1 MASFLKMSHSVY
13 IIYSES
19 LDKFYKGQTN
29 DLSVRIM
36 RHNMKYEKA
45 TQNGAPWILIWSTT
59 KLSRS
64 SAIILERK
72 LKNLTRKRLI
82 DFILKYPEDVEG
94 PDEFLLLEKLS
105 GC

>member
-1 MASFLKMSHSVY
+1 MGHSVY
-13 IIYSES
+13 ILYSES

-29 DLSVRIM
+29 DLSDRIM
-36 RHNMKYEKA
+36 RHNMKQEKS

-82 DFILKYPEDVEG
+82 DFILKYQEGVEG

>member
-1 MASFLKMSHSVY
+1 MSHSVY
-13 IIYSES
+13 ILYSES

-29 DLSVRIM
+29 DLSDRIM

-45 TQNGAPWILIWSTT
+45 TQNGVPWTLIWCTI

-82 DFILKYPEDVEG
+82 DFILKYPEGVEG

>member
-1 MASFLKMSHSVY
+1 MGHSVY
-13 IIYSES
+13 ILYSES

-29 DLSVRIM
+29 DLSDRIM

-45 TQNGAPWILIWSTT
+45 TQNGVPWTLIWCTI

-82 DFILKYPEDVEG
+82 DFILQYQEGVEG
-94 PDEFLLLEKLS
+94 PDEFLFLEKLS